1 MEMENKILLQDV
13 CKFAGDVYESSV
25 PDSTEQKGILR
36 VLRGPLA
43 EWDKLNRNKRKYSEK
58 LWDDVLESSY
68 VKEQIA
74 YKTLYGEMN
83 HPEDRMEVDFGRVSH
98 SISKLWKVPEKQQI
112 YGEINILDTPYG
124 RILNTL
130 YEAGGII
137 GYSSRAGGTLK
148 QQKDYVEVEER
159 SYSFVTF
166 DAVPFPSVQSA
177 RPDEI
182 VEGVGYEEKLSE
194 DVHNS
199 LISIIKESS
208 AKDYENIKS
217 LIYSIKGFDL
227 TPEKQIFE
235 GTESTFNDTEE
246 LAEIGGDAIEANTN
260 DSEHDSEV
268 DDLLCKLQHM
278 TAQKTSLEKE
288 NAGLRASLSD
298 TLKKF
303 SDIMNATGKND
314 NQLSN
319 EIDNL
324 EYAIE
329 EKDKLIS
336 DLESEIEMLRD
347 ELEDL
352 STVAEACKALQY
364 KNQSLISESS
374 VTPCNFEEINQKYQ
388 KDLAFVVDKLDIANK
403 EVEDMAGELSD
414 SIIEINKGRRIISY
428 QQDAIEE
435 LQRELQDRMQ
445 YEVSLHDKLENSI
458 MANKLMEGTK
468 EELSEKDNEISKLRG
483 EIEDL
488 RKELKAVEDKLNSA
502 NESYTELKSVN
513 RQFKNDLI
521 SSISGNYGLTVED
534 VKKKLPV
541 GFTKSDIFSVCEG
554 MVNTTKKGNID
565 ILSINTTSSQ
575 NNKPSKVRDLFNSNR
590 RG

>member
-1 MEMENKILLQDV
+1 MTNKTLLQDV

-36 VLRGPLA
+36 TLRGPLA
-43 EWDKLNRNKRKYSEK
+43 EWDKLNRNRRKYSEK
-58 LWDDVLESSY
+58 LWDDVLNSSY
-68 VKEQIA
+68 VKEQTA

-130 YEAGGII
+130 YEAGGVI
-137 GYSSRAGGTLK
+137 GYSSRAGGTLR
-148 QQKDYVEVEER
+148 QQKDYVEVEDK

-166 DAVPFPSVQSA
+166 DAVPFPSVQAA

-182 VEGVGYEEKLSE
+182 VEGVEYEEKLSE
-194 DVHNS
+194 DVHKS

-208 AKDYENIKS
+208 ARDYENIKS

-235 GTESTFNDTEE
+235 GVEPALNDTED
-246 LAEIGGDAIEANTN
+246 LVDIGGDTIEANTN
-260 DSEHDSEV
+260 DSEHASEA
-268 DDLLCKLQHM
+268 DELLCKLQYM
-278 TAQKTSLEKE
+278 TAQKDSLEKE

-303 SDIMNATGKND
+303 SDIMNATGKD
-314 NQLSN
+314 DEQVSN

-364 KNQSLISESS
+364 KNQSLVNEAS
-374 VTPCNFEEINQKYQ
+374 VTPCNFEAINQKYQ
-388 KDLAFVVDKLDIANK
+388 EDLAVAVDKVDTANK
-403 EVEDMAGELSD
+403 EVEDMADELAKT
-414 SIIEINKGRRIISY
+414 IIEINKNSRIISY
-428 QQDAIEE
+428 QQDAIDE
-435 LQRELQDRMQ
+435 LQRELQERID
-445 YEVSLHDKLENSI
+445 YEVALQNKLEQS
-458 MANKLMEGTK
+458 MMTNKLMEGAK
-468 EELSEKDNEISKLRG
+468 EELSEKDNEISKLKE
-483 EIEDL
+483 EIDDL
-488 RKELKAVEDKLNSA
+488 RKNLKEVEDKLNSV
-502 NESYTELKSVN
+502 NESYTDLKQVN
-513 RQFKNDLI
+513 RQFKADLI
-521 SSISGNYGLTVED
+521 SSISGNYGLAVED
-534 VKKKLPV
+534 VKKQLPV
-541 GFTKSDIFSVCEG
+541 GFTKSDIYSICEG
-554 MVNTTKKGNID
+554 MVNATKKGNID
-565 ILSINTTSSQ
+565 ILSINSTTLKD
-575 NNKPSKVRDLFNSNR
+575 NTPSKVRDLFNSNR